1 MILGKRSAAVHRR
14 TGDPNLVERQ
24 WYVLSSH
31 GIVLL
36 YISLYPDSTIRDIA
50 EALFLTR
57 RTIWGIVGDLRKA
70 GMIHVRKEGRR
81 HHYSLNFDA
90 RLRHPIF
97 EGHTVISLLQL
108 LAARIPAFLAARRP

>member
-1 MILGKRSAAVHRR
+1 MTLEKGSTAVHRH
-14 TGDPNLVERQ
+14 TGDAQLIERQ

-36 YISLYPDSTIRDIA
+36 YISLHPDSTIRDIA

-57 RTIWGIVGDLRKA
+57 RTIWGIIGDLRKA

-81 HHYSLNFDA
+81 KTVGVKE
-90 RLRHPIF
+90 RKKVRIMEEKK
-97 EGHTVISLLQL
+97 EGKKKGKKHTKKTS
-108 LAARIPAFLAARRP
+108 RKGGKKDR

>member
-1 MILGKRSAAVHRR
+1 MVMDTVQRK
-14 TGDPNLVERQ
+14 DE
-24 WYVLSSH
+24 VLAKAEEFFAQRGYHATS
-31 GIVLL
+31 V
-36 YISLYPDSTIRDIA
+36 RDIA

-57 RTIWGIVGDLRKA
+57 RTIWGIVGDLRKG

>member
-1 MILGKRSAAVHRR
+1 MTLKKDSAAVHRHP
-14 TGDPNLVERQ
+14 GDAHAVERQ

-36 YISLYPDSTIRDIA
+36 YISLYPESTIRDIA

>member
-1 MILGKRSAAVHRR
+1 MTLEKGSTPVHRH
-14 TGDPNLVERQ
+14 TGYAHLVERQ
-24 WYVLSSH
+24 WYLLSSH

-36 YISLYPDSTIRDIA
+36 YISLYPDSTARNIA

-57 RTIWGIVGDLRKA
+57 RTIWAIVGDLRKA
-70 GMIHVRKEGRR
+70 GMIHVRKDGRR
-81 HHYSLNFDA
+81 HHYTLNFDA

-108 LAARIPAFLAARRP
+108 LAAQIPAFLAARRP

>member
-1 MILGKRSAAVHRR
+1 MTLEKDSAAVQRH
-14 TGDPNLVERQ
+14 TGDAHPIERQ

-108 LAARIPAFLAARRP
+108 LAARIPAFLAARHP

>member
-1 MILGKRSAAVHRR
+1 MTLEKGSVAAHRHP
-14 TGDPNLVERQ
+14 GDAHLVERQ

-31 GIVLL
+31 GVVLL
-36 YISLYPDSTIRDIA
+36 YIALHPDSTIRDIA

-57 RTIWGIVGDLRKA
+57 RTIWGIVGDLRKG

-97 EGHTVISLLQL
+97 EGHTLISLLQL

>member
-1 MILGKRSAAVHRR
+1 MTLKKDSAAVHRH
-14 TGDPNLVERQ
+14 TGDDHLVERQ
-24 WYVLSSH
+24 WYILSSH

-36 YISLYPDSTIRDIA
+36 YVSLYPDSTIRDIA

-57 RTIWGIVGDLRKA
+57 RTIWGLIGDLRKA

-90 RLRHPIF
+90 RLRHPMF
-97 EGHTVISLLQL
+97 QGHTVISLLQL
-108 LAARIPAFLAARRP
+108 LAARNPAFLAAPRP